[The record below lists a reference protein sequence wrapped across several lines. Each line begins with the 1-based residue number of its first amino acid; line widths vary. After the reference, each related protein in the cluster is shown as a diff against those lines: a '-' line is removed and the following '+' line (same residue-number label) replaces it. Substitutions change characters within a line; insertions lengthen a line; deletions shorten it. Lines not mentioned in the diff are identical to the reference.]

1 MPPLFKPTPGPLRM
15 EMTQRFFTPFP
26 YLFTRLYVI
35 IKHCG
40 TAPVQPER
48 THQNSA
54 PLPGQTYRPV
64 KETQ

>member
-1 MPPLFKPTPGPLRM
+1 M

-40 TAPVQPER
+40 TAPAQPEQP
-48 THQNSA
+48 HQNSA

-64 KETQ
+64 KEAQ